1 MLWLFK
7 PFAKAIFLTLSAA
20 VTAVLA
26 AAYIVEITKASPDGH
41 QALAWRDSLNSSSF
55 YGLVV
60 VSLLILLYTWGMV
73 RSDRQIQKALTNAR
87 AREEAYNALM
97 PAFLEYMKRE
107 IGAGK
112 LTSLSE
118 VMRRFKLDDDQ
129 P

>member
-1 MLWLFK
+1 MSWLFK

-26 AAYIVEITKASPDGH
+26 AAYVAEITKASPDGH
-41 QALAWRDSLNSSSF
+41 QTLAWRDSLDSSAF

-60 VSLLILLYTWGMV
+60 VSLV
-73 RSDRQIQKALTNAR
+73 IQKTLTSAR
-87 AREEAYNALM
+87 AREEAYNPRM

-118 VMRRFKLDDDQ
+118 VMRRFKLDDDRA
-129 P
+129 